1 MKKLFIC
8 LSILFAMSMPLS
20 AKVMVVQPEAP
31 AAGELSLNGGIN
43 DENAGFTLSFKIIAD
58 AKAEIPVISGDVC
71 GTGTAD
77 VSCKGSFWKFWKSS
91 PEGRIET
98 KKSVYYLYC
107 PEAGEYEVKMTFS
120 AKIVKD
126 GISRTCSFYLLP
138 AVTRNIRLT
147 LSGQNTDA
155 KVTDAPGFPS
165 EVKTENGI
173 TIYNGILQPAGSCA
187 VNWKKIISG
196 TEVLSAGV
204 EANIVGAVQT
214 GAVKFNSRFEYK
226 VFQGRLSSLQL
237 FVPKDVNVLEIT
249 GQDIREWRTEP
260 AKDGS
265 IVKVE
270 LLKEQE
276 KTYTLL
282 VQAEKIL
289 TGFPCQF
296 NFQPIVPKNVMR
308 FGGMMRLGAGRGVK
322 LIVQNTPGLVQVDS
336 ATIMPQL
343 PAYAFLLNN
352 PYTYTFST
360 PDLSLTALADNI
372 TPYYTGEV
380 NCSTVCGDRTVSVR
394 LDCVIE
400 VRDAP
405 VKDIRMEY
413 LPEYTFSKVSGDNIR
428 PQDYD
433 LISDGA
439 RRIVKIPFM
448 SEMTG
453 RVSFSVFFEKELKDE
468 KNFSLPAFKIEG
480 IKSVRGYLALAAE
493 RGLKLTPEQLNKL
506 TPVYAGSVPVRVAGM
521 QYAYLFRDQDWSGK
535 VLIEQLKGNIAAE
548 SFHLISVG
556 DGTAYGS
563 TVLSLNITG
572 SPVDKLVFKAD
583 DALNNL
589 DFKGHGIIS
598 RRKLGPAA
606 QKGFS
611 LWEVR
616 LQKKILGSFTLL
628 ASYEISLK
636 GGETIR
642 LGGLSC
648 DDADSSGSFIA
659 LTGGKTF
666 RIHNGTAAPGV
677 QEIEQAELPEEYLNM
692 ITNPVLKVFRGSA
705 REQWQE
711 VKIERYDKCG
721 TPQLIVERAE
731 LNTRIDS
738 NGGCVTEAEYRIK
751 NSAEQFFALRLP
763 PGSALWSVS
772 VEGKRKR
779 LSDEKGELLI
789 PLPRL
794 QNINTPVAVSITYAT
809 KQEPVRSF
817 AQMAF
822 AAPETTAKMLHSRWS
837 FSLPENCSVVSST
850 PDQIGRK
857 DFARPG
863 IAGVTERALAY
874 LKAWL
879 ENGIIIAWLV
889 FTLAGLLVLWS
900 RTGERKLIITPLLGL
915 IFMLGSGLYMLAR
928 LCQAGFNFNRSFLV
942 NQMEFT
948 KVMNLTATSFTVDL
962 GILNMESFSP
972 WALLVTAAA
981 VVFITIL
988 VYAGI
993 KINRK
998 FTSGL
1003 LFGAALALLMLA
1015 ASQWMKVNIVA
1026 GFALAA
1032 LIPLL
1037 LTCGLWTV
1045 AWRNLCALLVVAFV
1059 CCGFSAQADN
1069 IVIDSFACRTKIGD
1083 KAAISSATF
1092 KITAV
1097 NPGEIEILRSPA
1109 AATAFDISSSDCKIV
1124 RDGNR
1129 YLLKVGGSG
1138 SYAFSVD
1145 FLSVIKR
1152 DERQITFQI
1161 PVPQCLSNTIT
1172 VQALAGSEIKSANAV
1187 FFRQDKNGAAAAGFV
1202 PGDDAVFEVARTQAE
1217 NVAEPAKFFA
1227 GITTHIAVG
1236 RGSVEIKDVIELNIP
1251 QGSISSLTITV
1262 PKEYRV
1268 TNVDAAGLESW
1279 QFQRDTGIMKALFNK
1294 PLSGDAA
1301 ITMVSQ
1307 LTDGKLPRDCALGVI
1322 KVENASRQYGTTGI
1336 FVDPGVK
1343 IEISGIRDFA
1353 AINNSYF
1360 KIAALGEYELKNAY
1374 RYAGTDATMS
1384 VKVSEVK
1391 PELRVEE
1398 ESRVNFDDERIT
1410 LSSKLDLDVVKGGIF
1425 AASLEL
1431 PDGYEIMKITGGDV
1445 QHWDE
1450 MKAGAVNTAVIN
1462 FNKRISGKTALF
1474 VELARMSGY
1483 ENKKIEI
1490 PSVKIA
1496 GAGKLTGALTV
1507 ALEKGASL
1515 NVIQR
1520 DGVIADNEGFTGT
1533 PGNSSR
1539 FKILRP
1545 AWTLIVGLEQT
1556 PTWIQLKTLEVVR
1569 VKDAAA
1575 ECDFTLLYAIEN
1587 AGVKSFLVQLPD
1599 NSESPEFT
1607 GRFIASA
1614 GKVKD
1619 NLWKVELNRKV
1630 EHSYRLNVKCRL
1642 IQADPAKLQILP
1654 LKSPDSGIQTGYVAV
1669 FAEDS
1674 LQLRPGTAAGDAS
1687 VFNPRSIPPEFG
1699 VSGLSGAALCF
1710 RSVGKDC
1717 NMNVEISRHK
1727 TAEVLKAAVESVSIK
1742 SLLSPAGQMICE
1754 VSAVINNDSR
1764 TFLPV
1769 KLPETG
1775 VLWAAFVD
1783 SAPVDAVAGKD
1794 SIMIP
1799 LRQGNSGASRQTVN
1813 FIYSCV
1819 PGKKW
1824 SQDLQSYAG
1833 PQFDIPLRN
1842 VTWDLFLP
1850 ENSSYSRF
1858 GGTLAWKDEFI
1869 SSFNPESLQ
1878 KYDAENN
1885 QRIKSEKGRAQEL
1898 LSMGSQYYNS
1908 GNKDKAIQAFQSA
1921 IDISGDKAL
1930 RSDIQGQLMQNTRGE
1945 NVKNISRRRDAV
1957 AQNRYAAE
1965 PQAKSSS
1972 ENGEPAGD
1980 ELKSLQDIS
1989 DRIFLQQQAAAALPQ
2004 VIRADIPWQGK
2015 KVTFE
2020 RALEIQ
2026 NNAPLEVNFNAEE
2039 KLKAS
2044 SFAGYFGFILMLV
2057 AFSTIFMLLIP
2068 ARRYTPHG

>member
-1 MKKLFIC
+1 MKMLLIC
-8 LSILFAMSMPLS
+8 LSILFAMSMPLT
-20 AKVMVVQPEAP
+20 AKVVVIQPEVP
-31 AAGELSLNGGIN
+31 AAGELSLNGDIN
-43 DENAGFTLSFKIIAD
+43 DENAGFTLSFKINAD
-58 AKAEIPVISGDVC
+58 AKTEIPIISGDVC
-71 GTGTAD
+71 GTGTPD

-98 KKSVYYLYC
+98 RNSAYYLYC

-126 GISRTCSFYLLP
+126 GVSRACSFYLLP
-138 AVTRNIRLT
+138 AVTRNVQLT

-165 EVKTENGI
+165 YVKTENGI
-173 TIYNGILQPAGSCA
+173 TTYSGILQPTGNCA

-214 GAVKFNSRFEYK
+214 GAVKFNSQFEYK

-260 AKDGS
+260 VKDGS

-270 LLKEQE
+270 LLKDQE
-276 KTYTLL
+276 KAYTLL

-296 NFQPIVPKNVMR
+296 NFQPIMPKNVMR
-308 FGGMMRLGAGRGVK
+308 FGGMMRLGSGRGVK
-322 LIVQNTPGLVQVDS
+322 LIVQTTPGLVQVDS

-343 PAYAFLLNN
+343 PAHAFLLNN

-380 NCSTVCGDRTVSVR
+380 NCSTVCGDRTISVR
-394 LDCVIE
+394 LDCVID

-405 VKDIRMEY
+405 IKEIRMEY
-413 LPEYTFSKVSGDNIR
+413 LPGYTFSKVSGDNIR

-433 LISDGA
+433 LISDGT

-453 RVSFSVFFEKELKDE
+453 RVSFSVFFEKEFKDE
-468 KNFSLPAFKIEG
+468 KSFPLPSFKIDG

-521 QYAYLFRDQDWSGK
+521 QYAYLFRDQDWSGR

-563 TVLSLNITG
+563 TVFSLNITG
-572 SPVDKLVFKAD
+572 SPVDKLVFTAD
-583 DALNNL
+583 DSLNNL
-589 DFKGHGIIS
+589 DFKGQGIIS

-666 RIHNGTAAPGV
+666 RIHNGAAASGV

-705 REQWQE
+705 KEQWQE
-711 VKIERYDKCG
+711 VKIERYDKCA

-763 PGSALWSVS
+763 AGSALWSVS

-809 KQEPVRSF
+809 KQEPVKNF
-817 AQMAF
+817 AQMMF
-822 AAPETTAKMLHSRWS
+822 AAPETAAKTLHSKWS
-837 FSLPENCSVVSST
+837 FSLPENCSVVSSS
-850 PDQIGRK
+850 PEQLGRQ

-863 IAGVTERALAY
+863 IAGITGRAAAY
-874 LKAWL
+874 LKSWMG
-879 ENGIIIAWLV
+879 NGIIFAWVL
-889 FTLAGLLVLWS
+889 FTLSGLLILWS
-900 RTGERKLIITPLLGL
+900 RTGERKLIVTPALGF
-915 IFMLGSGLYMLAR
+915 IFMLGSGLFMFVR
-928 LCQAGFNFNRSFLV
+928 LCRTGFDFHSSFIV
-942 NQMEFT
+942 NQIEFT
-948 KVMNLTATSFTVDL
+948 KVMNLTAAPFTVDL
-962 GILNMESFSP
+962 GIINMESFSP
-972 WALLVTAAA
+972 WALLVTVAAI
-981 VVFITIL
+981 VFATIL
-988 VYAGI
+988 AYAGI
-993 KINRK
+993 KIRRK
-998 FTSGL
+998 GVSGV
-1003 LFGAALALLMLA
+1003 LFGIALALLMLA
-1015 ASQWMKVNIVA
+1015 LSQWMKINIVT
-1026 GFALAA
+1026 GFVLAL
-1032 LIPLL
+1032 LLPLL
-1037 LTCGLWTV
+1037 LTSGIWAA
-1045 AWRNLCALLVVAFV
+1045 AWRRLCSLLVVAFV
-1059 CCGFSAQADN
+1059 CCGFSAQAGG
-1069 IVIDSFACRTKIGD
+1069 IVINSFTCQTKIGD
-1083 KAAISSATF
+1083 KAAISSAVF
-1092 KITAV
+1092 KITAAGS
-1097 NPGEIEILRSPA
+1097 GEIEILRSPA

-1129 YLLKVGGSG
+1129 YLLKVSDRG
-1138 SYAFSVD
+1138 SYTFSVD
-1145 FLSVIKR
+1145 FLSVVKR

-1161 PVPQCLSNTIT
+1161 PVPQCLSNSIT
-1172 VQALAGSEIKSANAV
+1172 VQALPGSEIKSANAV
-1187 FFRQDKNGAAAAGFV
+1187 FFRQDKNGAANAGFV
-1202 PGDDAVFEVARTQAE
+1202 PGDDAVFEVVRTRAE
-1217 NVAEPAKFFA
+1217 TLAESAKFFA
-1227 GITTHIAVG
+1227 GITTRIAVG
-1236 RGSVEIKDVIELNIP
+1236 RGSAEIRDVIELNIP
-1251 QGSISSLTITV
+1251 QGSISSLNITV
-1262 PKEYRV
+1262 PQEYRV
-1268 TNVDAAGLESW
+1268 TNVEAAGLESW

-1294 PLSGDAA
+1294 PLSGDAV

-1307 LTDGKLPRDCALGVI
+1307 LTDGRLPRDCGIGVI
-1322 KVENASRQYGTTGI
+1322 KVEKASRQYGTTGI

-1343 IEISGIRDFA
+1343 IEISDIKDFA

-1360 KIAALGEYELKNAY
+1360 KTAALDEYELKNAY
-1374 RYAGTDATMS
+1374 RYAGTDAAMS
-1384 VKVSEVK
+1384 VKISEVK

-1410 LSSKLDLDVVKGGIF
+1410 LSSKIDLDVVKGGIF

-1431 PDGYEIMKITGGDV
+1431 PAGYEIMKITGGDV

-1474 VELARMSGY
+1474 IELARMSGY
-1483 ENKKIEI
+1483 ETKKFDI
-1490 PSVKIA
+1490 PAVKIT
-1496 GAGKLTGALTV
+1496 GVEKLTGALTV
-1507 ALEKGASL
+1507 ALEKGTSL

-1533 PGNSSR
+1533 PGTSSR

-1545 AWTLIVGLEQT
+1545 GWTLTVGLEQT
-1556 PTWIQLKTLEVVR
+1556 PTWVQLKTLEVVR
-1569 VKDAAA
+1569 IKDSAA

-1587 AGVKSFLVQLPD
+1587 AGVKSFLIQLPS

-1642 IQADPAKLQILP
+1642 VQDDPAKLQILP

-1674 LQLRPGTAAGDAS
+1674 LQLRPGTAAGDAA

-1699 VSGLSGAALCF
+1699 VSGLSGAVLCF

-1717 NMNVEISRHK
+1717 NMNVDISRHK

-1742 SLLSPAGQMICE
+1742 SLLSPSGQMICE

-1769 KLPETG
+1769 KLPESG

-1783 SAPVDAVAGKD
+1783 SSPVDAVAGRD

-1799 LRQGNSGASRQTVN
+1799 LHQGTSGASRQTVN

-1819 PGKKW
+1819 PGGKW
-1824 SQDLQSYAG
+1824 SQAAQSYSGA
-1833 PQFDIPLRN
+1833 QFDIPLRN
-1842 VTWDLFLP
+1842 VTRDVFLP
-1850 ENSSYSRF
+1850 ENSSYSNF
-1858 GGTLAWKDEFI
+1858 GGTLARKDEFI

-1878 KYDAENN
+1878 KYDAENI
-1885 QRIKSEKGRAQEL
+1885 QRVKSEKGRAQEL
-1898 LSMGSQYYNS
+1898 LSQGNQYYIS
-1908 GNKDKAIQAFQSA
+1908 GNKNQAIQAFQSA

-1945 NVKNISRRRDAV
+1945 NVKNIAKRRDAV
-1957 AQNRYAAE
+1957 AQNRYAAAE
-1965 PQAKSSS
+1965 PQAKAPP
-1972 ENGEPAGD
+1972 ETGEPAGD
-1980 ELKSLQDIS
+1980 ELKSLQEIS

-2015 KVTFE
+2015 KITFE

-2026 NNAPLEVNFNAEE
+2026 NNAPLEINFNAEE
-2039 KLKAS
+2039 KMKAS
-2044 SFAGYFGFILMLV
+2044 SFASYIGFLLLLAV
-2057 AFSTIFMLLIP
+2057 FSFIFMLLLP
-2068 ARRYTPHG
+2068 ARKE

>member
-1 MKKLFIC
+1 MKKLFLC
-8 LSILFAMSMPLS
+8 LSVLSILSMPLM
-20 AKVMVVQPEAP
+20 AKVMVIKPDAP
-31 AAGELSLNGGIN
+31 AAGELSLTGGIN

-58 AKAEIPVISGDVC
+58 GKAEIPVISGDVC
-71 GTGTAD
+71 GTGAPE

-98 KKSVYYLYC
+98 KNSGYYLYC
-107 PEAGEYEVKMTFS
+107 PEAGEYEVKMTFA

-126 GISRTCSFYLLP
+126 GVSRTCSFYLLP

-173 TIYNGILQPAGSCA
+173 TIYNGILQPAGSCT

-394 LDCVIE
+394 LDCVID

-789 PLPRL
+789 PLPRH

-928 LCQAGFNFNRSFLV
+928 LCQAGFNFNRSFIV

-948 KVMNLTATSFTVDL
+948 KVMNLTATPFTVDL

-1032 LIPLL
+1032 LVPLL

-1045 AWRNLCALLVVAFV
+1045 AWRNLCALLLIAFV

-1129 YLLKVGGSG
+1129 YLLKVSGSG

-1187 FFRQDKNGAAAAGFV
+1187 FFRQDKNGAAAGFV

-1279 QFQRDTGIMKALFNK
+1279 QFQRDTGIMKVLFNR

-1343 IEISGIRDFA
+1343 IEISGIKDFA

-1360 KIAALGEYELKNAY
+1360 KIATLGEYELKNAY

-1431 PDGYEIMKITGGDV
+1431 PAGYEIMKITGGDV

-1450 MKAGAVNTAVIN
+1450 MKAGAINTAVIN

-1878 KYDAENN
+1878 KYDAESN

-1898 LSMGSQYYNS
+1898 LSLGSQYYNS

-2068 ARRYTPHG
+2068 ARR